1 MSRQERIEEYA
12 EHVCRNCIVDS
23 TIDALFTAI
32 NIEMDSVGV
41 PDEIRDE
48 VFDYLNS
55 TFNVS

>member
-1 MSRQERIEEYA
+1 MTKQERIALYA

-23 TIDALFTAI
+23 TINALFTAI
-32 NIEMDSVGV
+32 KIEMDSVGV

-55 TFNVS
+55 TFHVS

>member
-1 MSRQERIEEYA
+1 MSKQERIEEYA

-32 NIEMDSVGV
+32 NSEMDSVGV

-55 TFNVS
+55 TFHVS

>member
-1 MSRQERIEEYA
+1 MSKQERIEEYA
-12 EHVCRNCIVDS
+12 EHVCRKCIVDS

-32 NIEMDSVGV
+32 NSEMDWVGV

-55 TFNVS
+55 TFHVS

>member
-1 MSRQERIEEYA
+1 MTKQERIEEYA